1 LKSTAKLSIT
11 NMPLNV
17 VRREPINVSVATNA
31 AITPTSDRGMVS
43 HFRRSDRNASNSS
56 TSMIV
61 PERISS
67 GRIAW

>member
-1 LKSTAKLSIT
+1 MNSSAKLSIT

-17 VRREPINVSVATNA
+17 VRRWPISVSVAMRA
-31 AITPTSDRGMVS
+31 ATTPRTDSGMDS
-43 HFRRSDRNASNSS
+43 HARRSGRNASRRS